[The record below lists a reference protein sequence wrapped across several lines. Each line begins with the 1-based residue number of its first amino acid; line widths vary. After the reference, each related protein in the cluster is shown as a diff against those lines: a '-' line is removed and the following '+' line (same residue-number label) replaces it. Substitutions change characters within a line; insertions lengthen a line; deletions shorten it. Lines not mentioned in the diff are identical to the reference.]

1 MCNNNASLELNKTRL
16 IASFLEN
23 ARLFPDQEAVVDGEQ
38 SITYAELD
46 AVSNRI
52 AARLQ
57 RSYSQTPEQ
66 PVKVVGVLLPR
77 SIGNVACWLG
87 SGKGGHRLCPY
98 RAGLAPGE
106 NSGHPAPLQ
115 HKGRAHRR
123 GLRGNHSTGPAGRGA
138 GCCGF
143 FGHAGQRPRY

>member
-87 SGKGGHRLCPY
+87 AAKAGIAYAPIGLDWPRREF
-98 RAGLAPGE
+98 RASCA
-106 NSGHPAPLQ
+106 A
-115 HKGRAHRR
+115 A
-123 GLRGNHSTGPAGRGA
+123 A
-138 GCCGF
+138 
-143 FGHAGQRPRY
+143 